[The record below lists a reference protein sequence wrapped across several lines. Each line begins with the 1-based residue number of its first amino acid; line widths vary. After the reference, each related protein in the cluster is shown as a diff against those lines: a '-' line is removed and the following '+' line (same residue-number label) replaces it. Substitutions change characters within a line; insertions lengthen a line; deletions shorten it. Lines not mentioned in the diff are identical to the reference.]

1 MNLSDIDEDEYMA
14 EEQDSSVLFI
24 EMVDK
29 DTRETLFRMLQK
41 FTGLKAEIEARRL
54 LLDKFSTADSAA
66 KKSELALL
74 MAQADETI
82 GKLDALMNMKIPED
96 LSQERFLQM
105 TQEDLQSFKEKI
117 SENLHQISE
126 FSTKI

>member
-1 MNLSDIDEDEYMA
+1 MA